1 MTPLKA
7 IIFGA
12 TGTVAEVADLERQAF
27 NAAFK
32 QAGLDWQWS
41 AIAYKELLKTDG
53 GEARIRAFRDAVPA
67 RAEVDDKTIK
77 KLHAVKETGFTEL
90 IGQSKL

>member
-32 QAGLDWQWS
+32 QAGLDWKWS

-67 RAEVDDKTIK
+67 RRNALSSPRILPRPFASTPA
-77 KLHAVKETGFTEL
+77 KLPG
-90 IGQSKL
+90 